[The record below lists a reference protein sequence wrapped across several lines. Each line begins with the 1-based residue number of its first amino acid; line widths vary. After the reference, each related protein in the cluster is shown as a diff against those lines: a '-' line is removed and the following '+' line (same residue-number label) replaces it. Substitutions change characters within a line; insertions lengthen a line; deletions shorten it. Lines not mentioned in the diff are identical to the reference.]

1 MNLVGKIFT
10 LLIMVM
16 SIVFTSFS
24 VMVYATHKNWRNE
37 ALAQKRNMDE
47 ANKKI
52 EQLNDELDNR
62 KQEYEASVELL
73 TKKAT
78 TALTELNN
86 RLADVNRLTD
96 LNTKEAARAAE
107 AASAMGSIAESL
119 KQRRDEIGI
128 MQADLLHTKQVQ
140 GQHFDT
146 NVKLTAEKSQALF
159 EVDRL
164 NGFVRDQ
171 ADKIVDL
178 QGILAYH
185 GMSEHKP
192 LNYQTPP
199 RVEGVILAMSDGGD
213 LITISIGSD
222 DGILKDHQLE
232 VFRLGST
239 PKYLGRVQVIET
251 HPDRAV
257 AKVIPETRKGPF
269 EKYDHVATK
278 LR

>member
-37 ALAQKRNMDE
+37 ALAQKRNLDE

-52 EQLNDELDNR
+52 DQLADELDNR
-62 KQEYEASVELL
+62 KLEYDAEVALL
-73 TKKAT
+73 KKQTT
-78 TALTELNN
+78 TAQTEYQM
-86 RLADVNRLTD
+86 RQADVARLTD
-96 LNTKEAARAAE
+96 QNVKEAARAAE
-107 AASAMGSIAESL
+107 AASAQGAIAESL
-119 KQRRDEIGI
+119 KQRREEVG
-128 MQADLLHTKQVQ
+128 MLQADVLHTKEVQ
-140 GQHFDT
+140 AQHFDA

-164 NGFVRDQ
+164 NGFIRDQ

-232 VFRLGST
+232 VFRLGAT
-239 PKYLGRVQVIET
+239 PKYLGRVQVVET